1 MGNVNITITVKQN
14 IIYYI
19 YYLIKDSTYTLIYP
33 YMYLNIAKI
42 IMTVNGYYT
51 IIVYNK
57 NHTISK
63 KLSQLIDSTPSL
75 VNIMLQFYFVN
86 VFRKLTYTLCGTP
99 EYLAPE
105 IIQGRGHGKAADW
118 WALGILI
125 YEMLV
130 G

>member
-1 MGNVNITITVKQN
+1 MDN
-14 IIYYI
+14 
-19 YYLIKDSTYTLIYP
+19 
-33 YMYLNIAKI
+33 
-42 IMTVNGYYT
+42 
-51 IIVYNK
+51 
-57 NHTISK
+57 
-63 KLSQLIDSTPSL
+63 TPSL
-75 VNIMLQFYFVN
+75 VYIMLQFYFIN
-86 VFRKLTYTLCGTP
+86 VFNYIRRKLTYTLCGTP